1 MNSGHLVDVSHWL
14 NANKLTLNPKKSN
27 FVIFCPPPPPPQKR
41 LDYVV
46 DLKIPDNNTN
56 TLTSLDCKE
65 YVKYLGVLID
75 NHLIWKL
82 HNDYI
87 VGKIGKTV
95 GVIANI
101 RRFVPVEILL
111 KNYCSLIFQYIR
123 YGIAAWGEAAE
134 THTTEILRLQKR
146 VLRAFREGIQSSYC
160 TTFYFFKYL
169 TC

>member
-27 FVIFCPPPPPPQKR
+27 FVIFCPPQKR
-41 LDYVV
+41 LDY
-46 DLKIPDNNTN
+46 LIPDNNTN

-123 YGIAAWGEAAE
+123 YGIAAWGQAAE
-134 THTTEILRLQKR
+134 THTNKILRLQRR

-160 TTFYFFKYL
+160 TAFYFFTLCHGLLGYL
-169 TC
+169 